1 MNIANANVISQSFA
15 ENLLELSFQKN
26 STINYLEEKH
36 QIIIEDHEGWIA
48 KIYLPW
54 QINFQLNKGFEVK
67 DDFHAAIVLIRAG
80 QAVTG
85 YFHQGILLD
94 HKVFRAYMVR
104 KKQGKSQVKYLKTK
118 GKSRA
123 GSRIRLGETLQFF
136 EEINTRLN
144 VYKTNFPIDFW
155 GISCA
160 KTMWPFYFDSAISP
174 PFTQKQANLIA
185 IPYHISQ
192 ASFDALREVGNLTS
206 RFHLICSEKGKRTF
220 SDLNINLQNSDLE
233 SENW

>member
-1 MNIANANVISQSFA
+1 M
-15 ENLLELSFQKN
+15 
-26 STINYLEEKH
+26 
-36 QIIIEDHEGWIA
+36 
-48 KIYLPW
+48 
-54 QINFQLNKGFEVK
+54 
-67 DDFHAAIVLIRAG
+67 
-80 QAVTG
+80 
-85 YFHQGILLD
+85 
-94 HKVFRAYMVR
+94 
-104 KKQGKSQVKYLKTK
+104 
-118 GKSRA
+118 
-123 GSRIRLGETLQFF
+123 
-136 EEINTRLN
+136 
-144 VYKTNFPIDFW
+144 YKTNFPIDFW

-185 IPYHISQ
+185 IPYHITQ